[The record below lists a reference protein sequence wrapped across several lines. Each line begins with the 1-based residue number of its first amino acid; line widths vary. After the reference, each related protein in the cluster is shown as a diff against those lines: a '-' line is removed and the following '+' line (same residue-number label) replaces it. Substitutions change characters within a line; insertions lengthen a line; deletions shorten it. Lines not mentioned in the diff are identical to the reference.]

1 MTPLKSEPKMTC
13 HCGEGFRAPEK
24 MIYQSTFPAV
34 APRGHLGA
42 AVISVDDRIR
52 NAVKSTA
59 VTLCC
64 LTTKVWAEGRLT
76 QC

>member
-13 HCGEGFRAPEK
+13 HYSEGLRASEK
-24 MIYQSTFPAV
+24 MIYQSTFPAA
-34 APRGHLGA
+34 APGGHLGA
-42 AVISVDDRIR
+42 AVISVDDRVR
-52 NAVKSTA
+52 NAVKSSV

-64 LTTKVWAEGRLT
+64 VTTRVWAQGRQT